1 MNYVYN
7 KGQIKFTIKSN
18 YTCKPVEFSVRRKQP
33 PSSAELKRLELEV
46 AYLEQWA
53 WDQENTVTEAFRCE
67 YAAKA
72 RENFKRI
79 LHGEIHACCIEIISV
94 KSATRLNER
103 GENDYVAV
111 RTTRTP
117 FRKWVRA

>member
-7 KGQIKFTIKSN
+7 KGQIRFTIKSY
-18 YTCKPVEFSVRRKQP
+18 YTRKPVEFSVRRKQP
-33 PSSAELKRLELEV
+33 PTPMELKRLELEV
-46 AYLEQWA
+46 AYLEQLA
-53 WDQENTVTEAFRCE
+53 WDREDTLTLAFHAE
-67 YAAKA
+67 YVAKA
-72 RENFKRI
+72 RENFRRI
-79 LHGEIHACCIEIISV
+79 LHGEIHTCCIEIKSV
-94 KSATRLNER
+94 KRASRLNER

>member
-7 KGQIKFTIKSN
+7 KGQIRFTIKSN
-18 YTCKPVEFSVRRKQP
+18 YTCKPVKFSVRRKQP
-33 PSSAELKRLELEV
+33 PSSVELKRLELEV
-46 AYLEQWA
+46 AYLEQLA
-53 WDQENTVTEAFRCE
+53 WDREDTLSLAFLDE
-67 YAAKA
+67 YVAKA

-79 LHGEIHACCIEIISV
+79 LHGEIHACCIEIKTV
-94 KSATRLNER
+94 KRATRLNER

-111 RTTRTP
+111 RPTRTP